1 MRAVWGIIF
10 STMFLWGEI
19 YRGHSMDV
27 PCMSPRLFS
36 HDNVC
41 ACAYMRVQ
49 ARVSGSARIGG
60 ENAGVRVRV
69 LERFF
74 MCFSPRSGHT
84 EIQYADTGAYM

>member
-1 MRAVWGIIF
+1 
-10 STMFLWGEI
+10 
-19 YRGHSMDV
+19 MDV

-41 ACAYMRVQ
+41 ACSYMRVQ

-60 ENAGVRVRV
+60 KNAGVRVRV
-69 LERFF
+69 LERLV

-84 EIQYADTGAYM
+84 EMQYADTGAYM